1 MNTLKGN
8 AHEQEEEEA
17 AYRQAHSSAYCRI
30 LIMQEELLFQTLKE
44 IKDKLEMLDESIRG
58 NGTPGLRS
66 RVERLEESEK
76 RRDWW
81 TKSLAMLIIGNLFVA
96 LKGYFK

>member
-1 MNTLKGN
+1 
-8 AHEQEEEEA
+8 
-17 AYRQAHSSAYCRI
+17 
-30 LIMQEELLFQTLKE
+30 MQEELLFQTLKE